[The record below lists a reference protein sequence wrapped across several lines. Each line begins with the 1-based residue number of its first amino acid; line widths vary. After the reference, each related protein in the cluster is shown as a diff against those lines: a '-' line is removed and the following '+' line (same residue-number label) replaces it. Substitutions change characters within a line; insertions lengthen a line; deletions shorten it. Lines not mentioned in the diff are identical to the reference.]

1 MATGLVTLTLL
12 AAVSSVAFSYGIA
25 RAVQSDVHA
34 HILRTGA
41 VDKSHPTRPNGRTP
55 AAAVKYHPSV
65 VHFGTVTAGT
75 TSAPASITLTNGG
88 PASIT
93 VSTAA
98 ATPPFNV
105 TANTCTTIEPN
116 GGTCS
121 IAVEFA
127 PVLHGKFKGTLE
139 VVYETARARQHVKLS
154 GIAK

>member
-1 MATGLVTLTLL
+1 MATGFVTIL
-12 AAVSSVAFSYGIA
+12 AAISSVPAAYGIA
-25 RAVQSDVHA
+25 RADQSEVHS
-34 HILRTGA
+34 HILRTGG
-41 VDKSHPTRPNGRTP
+41 VDKPHPIRPIGRTGV
-55 AAAVKYHPSV
+55 AAVKYRPSV
-65 VHFGTVTAGT
+65 VHFGTLTAGT
-75 TSAPASITLTNGG
+75 TSAPATITFTNTGLA
-88 PASIT
+88 PIT

-139 VVYETARARQHVKLS
+139 VVYETARARRHVKLS
-154 GIAK
+154 GTAK